1 MMMLRVMHEPSELV
15 GYHLHG
21 NIQLDN
27 AGRGLDVTQLT
38 AIVKT
43 THII

>member
-1 MMMLRVMHEPSELV
+1 MMLRVMHELRELV

-38 AIVKT
+38 EIAMA